1 MARGGSY
8 AGLWAPKH
16 MFIPAARGA
25 LTPEGAGSSGNSGRT
40 QKPASCLSSVA
51 TQAVRNSVIY
61 KRKALH
67 RPVSSFLISLS
78 LKGKT
83 SSLLQ
88 NEDLM
93 TIVIQVNVSLSETSP
108 NRGFS

>member
-1 MARGGSY
+1 MARGGSH
-8 AGLWAPKH
+8 AGPWAPKH
-16 MFIPAARGA
+16 VLIPAARGA
-25 LTPEGAGSSGNSGRT
+25 LTPEGTGGWGNSGRA
-40 QKPASCLSSVA
+40 QKPASCPSSVA

-61 KRKALH
+61 KRKDLH

-83 SSLLQ
+83 SSVLP

-93 TIVIQVNVSLSETSP
+93 TTVIQVNVSLSEASP
-108 NRGFS
+108 NRRFS